1 MNAQVT
7 KDEQVHHE
15 HKRHDHSHHHAEHPH
30 SHVPKNKLILGLS
43 FAIISGYMVVEFIG
57 GYLFNSLTLMA
68 DAGHMANDSLS
79 LFLALL
85 ALFLSVKVQKWFA
98 LLNGASL
105 VFVAVMILIEA
116 FKRWQAPAVMVAL
129 PMMAVATIGLLVNIL
144 VAWIMLKSDRK
155 NLNIEA
161 AYLHVLADLFGSV
174 VAIIAGLS
182 AWLLNWHWVDV
193 VASVILSALVL
204 RSGLSVIKQAITALR
219 SDSEE
224 FNMDTH
230 SH

>member
-1 MNAQVT
+1 MNAQAK
-7 KDEQVHHE
+7 KDKQAHHE
-15 HKRHDHSHHHAEHPH
+15 HHDHSQVHTEHEH
-30 SHVPKNKLILGLS
+30 SQVPKNKMILGISL
-43 FAIISGYMVVEFIG
+43 AIISCYMVVEFIG

-79 LFLALL
+79 LFLALV
-85 ALFLSVKVQKWFA
+85 ALFLSAKAQKWFA
-98 LLNGASL
+98 LLNGTSL

-116 FKRWQAPAVMVAL
+116 FKRWQAPTEMAAL
-129 PMMAVATIGLLVNIL
+129 PMMTVATIGLLVNIL
-144 VAWIMLKSDRK
+144 VAWIMLKSDQE
-155 NLNIEA
+155 NLNIKA

-182 AWLLNWHWVDV
+182 AWLLDWQWVDV

-224 FNMDTH
+224 FSMDTH